1 MSDSILV
8 ETSSRIATV
17 TLNLPPLNI
26 LDIESLRLLGDRLEE
41 IAADPEIQVVILRGG
56 GEKAFSAGVS
66 LQDHTPERVPEM
78 LRVFHGT
85 LKILAD
91 LPAVT
96 VAAVAGHCLGG
107 GMELAAACDLIF
119 ATESSRFGQPEI
131 QLGCFPPFGAAL
143 YPRRLGI
150 ANTVDL
156 LTTGRIVSAA
166 EAARM
171 GFVSKVAADEELE
184 QRLEELTQAVTSK
197 SAAVTR
203 LTKRAILAG
212 RDLDLPPALEE
223 CERIYLEELAS
234 TEDMQEG
241 LDAFLQKR
249 KPDWK
254 HR

>member
-8 ETSSRIATV
+8 ETSSRMTTV
-17 TLNLPPLNI
+17 TLNQPPLNI
-26 LDIESLRLLGDRLEE
+26 LDIASLSLLGDRLEE
-41 IAADPEIQVVILRGG
+41 IGGDPEIQVAILRGG

-85 LKILAD
+85 LKTLAD
-91 LPAVT
+91 LPAVSI
-96 VAAVAGHCLGG
+96 AAVAGHCLGG
-107 GMELAAACDLIF
+107 GMELAAACDLIV
-119 ATESSRFGQPEI
+119 ATEGSRFGQPEI
-131 QLGCFPPFGAAL
+131 ELGCFPPYGAAL

-166 EAARM
+166 EAERM
-171 GFVSKVAADEELE
+171 GFVSKVAAQGDFENTLE
-184 QRLEELTQAVTSK
+184 TLVQAVTSK

-212 RDLDLPPALEE
+212 RDLGFPQALEE
-223 CERIYLEELAS
+223 CERLYLEELAN
-234 TEDMQEG
+234 TQDMQEG
-241 LDAFLQKR
+241 IDAFLQKR
-249 KPDWK
+249 KPDWN
-254 HR
+254 HQ